1 MTNNEKNKA
10 PTKPEETKG
19 TATAVPKAPETKE
32 VPKTPE
38 MKKDPPKE
46 QKAEPPKLEN
56 KAADKAAEK
65 AKPSSEKAVASSA
78 KESTPAKVEGKDAK
92 STAEAPKADKA
103 KEEKKEPAKS
113 APVDKEKPDIKEE
126 PEKADA
132 TPKDKATPEKPEEK
146 ATKAAPAVKAE
157 ADKAK
162 EEKVAGP
169 AAAGPAGVSITQ
181 VLTDKLAPPSDKDI
195 EELPLPKDGEAFFA
209 VLHPKYLVNSAY
221 NCFSVDTNGENF
233 KELLKSI
240 EQNGIKEPVKARPR
254 KDGKGIEIVSGQRRH
269 IAATMLGYPVPTII
283 ERIDDDDAK
292 IQIADG
298 NLHRDKISSYDL
310 SRSLRMKMDA
320 MKQKVGRRKKSDP
333 GYVKMDTDEIIA
345 KEMGISVP
353 KLNRIIRLSEA
364 ERVICDRV
372 DDGSLALSIAY
383 SISFLKPENQ
393 EKVSDLMDIN
403 YKVSTER
410 IERMKKAEK
419 AGKLTDSYMR
429 DILEDKDLIPKEVPK
444 PVMPAAPAPDIKPAA
459 PIVGTTAPPVPA
471 PPAVPQSPSA
481 PTPLNPLANAPASAP
496 MVSTVIP
503 KSPDVSPVIPS
514 AQPNTASPVNVPP
527 KKDDIFKGEQERPQ
541 STKVVLTGDRLRKYF
556 PDVEMT
562 PREIEESIY
571 EALEERRQRQERM
584 KAKAEHKFTR

>member
-1 MTNNEKNKA
+1 MTNNEKTKA

-19 TATAVPKAPETKE
+19 TAAAVPKAPETKE
-32 VPKTPE
+32 VPKAPE
-38 MKKDPPKE
+38 MKNDTPKE
-46 QKAEPPKLEN
+46 QKAE
-56 KAADKAAEK
+56 
-65 AKPSSEKAVASSA
+65 
-78 KESTPAKVEGKDAK
+78 
-92 STAEAPKADKA
+92 APKANKA
-103 KEEKKEPAKS
+103 KDEEKEPAK
-113 APVDKEKPDIKEE
+113 PVPAEKGKPDVKSEA
-126 PEKADA
+126 EKTDA
-132 TPKDKATPEKPEEK
+132 TPKENASTEKSEKKATVEN
-146 ATKAAPAVKAE
+146 A
-157 ADKAK
+157 
-162 EEKVAGP
+162 AGP

-181 VLTDKLAPPSDKDI
+181 VLTDKLAPPSEKDI

-221 NCFSVDTNGENF
+221 NRFSVDTNSDNF

-254 KDGKGIEIVSGQRRH
+254 EDGKGIEIVSGQRRH

-320 MKQKVGRRKKSDP
+320 MKQKAGRRKKSDP
-333 GYVKMDTDEIIA
+333 GYVKLDTDEIIA

-353 KLNRIIRLSEA
+353 KLNRILRLSEA

-429 DILEDKDLIPKEVPK
+429 DILEDKDLVPKDVPK
-444 PVMPAAPAPDIKPAA
+444 PVIPAVPVPDIKPAT
-459 PIVGTTAPPVPA
+459 PTVGTVPA
-471 PPAVPQSPSA
+471 PIPSTPA
-481 PTPLNPLANAPASAP
+481 PTPFSSAANSPASAP

-503 KSPDVSPVIPS
+503 KSPDVSPVVPV
-514 AQPNTASPVNVPP
+514 AQPNGAAPVNALP

-541 STKVVLTGDRLRKYF
+541 STKVILAGDRLRKYF

-571 EALEERRQRQERM
+571 EALEERRQRQEKM

>member
-1 MTNNEKNKA
+1 MTNNEKTKA

-19 TATAVPKAPETKE
+19 TAAAVPKAPETKE

-38 MKKDPPKE
+38 MKKDVPKE
-46 QKAEPPKLEN
+46 QKTEAPKLES

-65 AKPSSEKAVASSA
+65 PKPGTEKAVASSA
-78 KESTPAKVEGKDAK
+78 KESSPAKVEAKDAK

-103 KEEKKEPAKS
+103 KDEKKEAVKPAP
-113 APVDKEKPDIKEE
+113 AEKEKPDVKAETE
-126 PEKADA
+126 KTDSKPKEKAVA
-132 TPKDKATPEKPEEK
+132 EKTEEK
-146 ATKAAPAVKAE
+146 AASEKAVGPAVT
-157 ADKAK
+157 
-162 EEKVAGP
+162 
-169 AAAGPAGVSITQ
+169 GPAGVSITQ
-181 VLTDKLAPPSDKDI
+181 VLTDKLAPPSEKDI

-320 MKQKVGRRKKSDP
+320 MKQKAGRRKKSDP
-333 GYVKMDTDEIIA
+333 GYVKLDTDEIIA

-353 KLNRIIRLSEA
+353 KLNRILRLSEA

-459 PIVGTTAPPVPA
+459 PIVGTTASPVPA
-471 PPAVPQSPSA
+471 PPVVTHSPSA
-481 PTPLNPLANAPASAP
+481 STPLSPLTNAPASAP

-514 AQPNTASPVNVPP
+514 AQPNTASPVNISP

-541 STKVVLTGDRLRKYF
+541 STKVVLAGDRLRKYF

>member
-1 MTNNEKNKA
+1 MTNNEKTKA

-19 TATAVPKAPETKE
+19 TAAAVPKAPETKE

-38 MKKDPPKE
+38 MKKDVPKE
-46 QKAEPPKLEN
+46 QKSEAPKLES

-65 AKPSSEKAVASSA
+65 PKPSTEKAVASST
-78 KESTPAKVEGKDAK
+78 KESSPAKLEDKDAK
-92 STAEAPKADKA
+92 STAEAPKAEKA
-103 KEEKKEPAKS
+103 KDEKKEAVKPAP
-113 APVDKEKPDIKEE
+113 AEKEKPD
-126 PEKADA
+126 
-132 TPKDKATPEKPEEK
+132 
-146 ATKAAPAVKAE
+146 VKAE
-157 ADKAK
+157 TEKTDSKPKEKAAAEK
-162 EEKVAGP
+162 TEEKVAVEKAVGP
-169 AAAGPAGVSITQ
+169 AVTGPAGVSITQ
-181 VLTDKLAPPSDKDI
+181 VLTDKLAPPSEKDI

-221 NCFSVDTNGENF
+221 NRFSVDTNSDNF

-254 KDGKGIEIVSGQRRH
+254 EDGKGIEIVSGQRRH

-320 MKQKVGRRKKSDP
+320 MKQKAGRRKKSDP
-333 GYVKMDTDEIIA
+333 GYVKLDTDEIIA

-353 KLNRIIRLSEA
+353 KLNRILRLSEA

-444 PVMPAAPAPDIKPAA
+444 PVIPVAPVPDIKPA
-459 PIVGTTAPPVPA
+459 VGTVP
-471 PPAVPQSPSA
+471 SPIPSPHA
-481 PTPLNPLANAPASAP
+481 STPLSPAANSPASAP

-503 KSPDVSPVIPS
+503 KSPDVSPVVPA
-514 AQPNTASPVNVPP
+514 AQPNAAAPVNALP

-541 STKVVLTGDRLRKYF
+541 STKVVLAGDRLRKYF

-571 EALEERRQRQERM
+571 EALEERRQRQEKM
-584 KAKAEHKFTR
+584 KAKSEHKFTR

>member
-1 MTNNEKNKA
+1 MENNEKNKT
-10 PTKPEETKG
+10 PTNPEEAKG
-19 TATAVPKAPETKE
+19 TAAAVPKAPETKE
-32 VPKTPE
+32 VSKTPE
-38 MKKDPPKE
+38 MKKETPKA
-46 QKAEPPKLEN
+46 QKAEGLKAEN
-56 KAADKAAEK
+56 KAVDKP
-65 AKPSSEKAVASSA
+65 KPTSEKAVASSA
-78 KESTPAKVEGKDAK
+78 KESTSVKAEDKSAKPIGEPAK
-92 STAEAPKADKA
+92 TDKA
-103 KEEKKEPAKS
+103 KEEKKEPAP
-113 APVDKEKPDIKEE
+113 ANKEKPSVKAE

-132 TPKDKATPEKPEEK
+132 TPKDKAAPEKPEEK
-146 ATKAAPAVKAE
+146 ATKAAPAVKTE

-162 EEKVAGP
+162 ETKV
-169 AAAGPAGVSITQ
+169 AGPAGVSITQ
-181 VLTDKLAPPSDKDI
+181 VLTDKLAPPSEKDI

-221 NCFSVDTNGENF
+221 NCFSVDTNSENF

-240 EQNGIKEPVKARPR
+240 EQNGIKEPVKARPK

-269 IAATMLGYPVPTII
+269 IAATMLDYPVPTII

-333 GYVKMDTDEIIA
+333 GYVKLDTDEIIA
-345 KEMGISVP
+345 KEMGVSVP

-429 DILEDKDLIPKEVPK
+429 DILEDKDLIPKEIPK
-444 PVMPAAPAPDIKPAA
+444 PVMPAAPAPDIKPTA

-471 PPAVPQSPSA
+471 PPVVPQSPAA
-481 PTPLNPLANAPASAP
+481 PTPLKPLANAPASAP

-541 STKVVLTGDRLRKYF
+541 STKVVLAGDRLRKYF

>member
-1 MTNNEKNKA
+1 MTNNEKTKA

-19 TATAVPKAPETKE
+19 TAAAVPKAPETKE

-38 MKKDPPKE
+38 MKKDVPKE
-46 QKAEPPKLEN
+46 QKTEAPKLES

-65 AKPSSEKAVASSA
+65 PKPGTEKAVASSA
-78 KESTPAKVEGKDAK
+78 KESSPAKVEAKDAK

-103 KEEKKEPAKS
+103 KDEKKEAVKPAP
-113 APVDKEKPDIKEE
+113 AEKEKPDVKAETE
-126 PEKADA
+126 KTDSKPKEKAVA
-132 TPKDKATPEKPEEK
+132 EKTEEK
-146 ATKAAPAVKAE
+146 AASEKAVGPAVT
-157 ADKAK
+157 
-162 EEKVAGP
+162 
-169 AAAGPAGVSITQ
+169 GPAGVSITQ
-181 VLTDKLAPPSDKDI
+181 VLTDKLAPPSEKDI

-221 NCFSVDTNGENF
+221 NRFSVDTNSDNF

-254 KDGKGIEIVSGQRRH
+254 EDGKGIEIVSGQRRH

-333 GYVKMDTDEIIA
+333 GYVKMDTDKIIA

-444 PVMPAAPAPDIKPAA
+444 PVIPVAPVPDIKPAA
-459 PIVGTTAPPVPA
+459 PTVGTVSTPIPTPP
-471 PPAVPQSPSA
+471 A
-481 PTPLNPLANAPASAP
+481 PTPLSPAANSPASAP

-503 KSPDVSPVIPS
+503 KSPDVPPVAPA
-514 AQPNTASPVNVPP
+514 AQPIAATPVNALP

-541 STKVVLTGDRLRKYF
+541 STKVILAGDRLRKYF

-562 PREIEESIY
+562 P
-571 EALEERRQRQERM
+571 QGN
-584 KAKAEHKFTR
+584 

>member
-19 TATAVPKAPETKE
+19 TAAAVPKAPETKE

-38 MKKDPPKE
+38 MKKDVPKE
-46 QKAEPPKLEN
+46 QKSEAPKLES

-65 AKPSSEKAVASSA
+65 PKPSTEKAVASST
-78 KESTPAKVEGKDAK
+78 KESSPAKLEDKDAK
-92 STAEAPKADKA
+92 STAEAPKAEKA
-103 KEEKKEPAKS
+103 KDEKKEAVKPAP
-113 APVDKEKPDIKEE
+113 AEKEKPD
-126 PEKADA
+126 
-132 TPKDKATPEKPEEK
+132 
-146 ATKAAPAVKAE
+146 VKAE
-157 ADKAK
+157 TEKTDSKPKEKAAAEK
-162 EEKVAGP
+162 TEEKVAVEKAVGP
-169 AAAGPAGVSITQ
+169 AVTGPAGVSITQ
-181 VLTDKLAPPSDKDI
+181 VLTDKLAPPSEKDI

-221 NCFSVDTNGENF
+221 NRFSVDTNSDNF

-254 KDGKGIEIVSGQRRH
+254 DDGKGIEIVSGQRRH

-320 MKQKVGRRKKSDP
+320 MKQKAGRRKKSDP
-333 GYVKMDTDEIIA
+333 GYVKLDTDEIIA

-353 KLNRIIRLSEA
+353 KLNRILRLSEA

-444 PVMPAAPAPDIKPAA
+444 PVIPVAPVSDIKPAA
-459 PIVGTTAPPVPA
+459 SAVETVPSPIPS
-471 PPAVPQSPSA
+471 PPAT
-481 PTPLNPLANAPASAP
+481 TPLNPLANAPASAP
-496 MVSTVIP
+496 MASTVIP
-503 KSPDVSPVIPS
+503 KSPDVSPVVPA
-514 AQPNTASPVNVPP
+514 AQSNTAAPVNTLP

-541 STKVVLTGDRLRKYF
+541 STKVILAGDRLRKYF

-571 EALEERRQRQERM
+571 EALEERRQRQEKM

>member
-1 MTNNEKNKA
+1 MTNNEKTKA

-19 TATAVPKAPETKE
+19 TAAAVPKAPETKE
-32 VPKTPE
+32 VPQTPE
-38 MKKDPPKE
+38 MKKDAPKE
-46 QKAEPPKLEN
+46 QKTEAPKAES

-65 AKPSSEKAVASSA
+65 PKPSTEKAVASSA
-78 KESTPAKVEGKDAK
+78 KESSPAKVEDKDAK

-103 KEEKKEPAKS
+103 KDEKKEAVKPAP
-113 APVDKEKPDIKEE
+113 AEKEKPD
-126 PEKADA
+126 
-132 TPKDKATPEKPEEK
+132 
-146 ATKAAPAVKAE
+146 VKAE
-157 ADKAK
+157 TEKTDSKPKEKA
-162 EEKVAGP
+162 VGP
-169 AAAGPAGVSITQ
+169 AVTGPAGVSITQ
-181 VLTDKLAPPSDKDI
+181 VLTDKLAPPSEKDI

-221 NCFSVDTNGENF
+221 NRFSVDTNSDNF

-254 KDGKGIEIVSGQRRH
+254 EDGKGIEIVSGQRRH

-320 MKQKVGRRKKSDP
+320 MKQKAGRRKKSDP
-333 GYVKMDTDEIIA
+333 GYVKLDTDEIIA

-353 KLNRIIRLSEA
+353 KLNRILRLSEA

-444 PVMPAAPAPDIKPAA
+444 PVIPVAPVPDIKPAA
-459 PIVGTTAPPVPA
+459 PTVGTVSTPIPTPP
-471 PPAVPQSPSA
+471 A
-481 PTPLNPLANAPASAP
+481 PTPLSSAANSPASAP

-503 KSPDVSPVIPS
+503 KSPDVPPVAPA
-514 AQPNTASPVNVPP
+514 AQPIAATPVNALP

-541 STKVVLTGDRLRKYF
+541 STKVILAGDRLRKYF

-571 EALEERRQRQERM
+571 EALEERRQRQEKM